1 MASNGT
7 SAGFSASNSKFIGN
21 SSEGMSYCA
30 RGGVVGQLK
39 RRTKSRQVKEI
50 DAFWIKEMK
59 DFYAAAKQSKIYD

>member
-1 MASNGT
+1 MEFG
-7 SAGFSASNSKFIGN
+7 G
-21 SSEGMSYCA
+21 YC
-30 RGGVVGQLK
+30 GVVAPLK